1 MITISLAT
9 ELPSA
14 QPTDELTKPPEHKSR
29 QLDEIVTLEW
39 SPHLLLTILRCLKE
53 VNCSRIIAD
62 CGCVFRYFSAPSMTV
77 CDLIGHWIV
86 SADTVGCEPE
96 PDPIAIAVRLE
107 PVLLLEKTQRNKEQR
122 EPQ

>member
-1 MITISLAT
+1 M
-9 ELPSA
+9 
-14 QPTDELTKPPEHKSR
+14 
-29 QLDEIVTLEW
+29 TLEW

-96 PDPIAIAVRLE
+96 SDPGSRLQFNWN
-107 PVLLLEKTQRNKEQR
+107 LCFTWNRRNGIRNSGRHTLNLLEWVISCRVTSLS
-122 EPQ
+122 PVPH